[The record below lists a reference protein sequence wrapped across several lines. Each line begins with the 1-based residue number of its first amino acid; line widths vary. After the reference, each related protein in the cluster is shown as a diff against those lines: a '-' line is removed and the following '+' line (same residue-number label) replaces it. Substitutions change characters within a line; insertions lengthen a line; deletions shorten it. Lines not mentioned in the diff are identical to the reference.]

1 MGDHSARHLATAG
14 ETVHEGGCLPG
25 GRDGG
30 GNDDLYHDG
39 HDDERGC
46 LPGGGDGDGNDVEMV
61 IMVMIMF
68 IMMMMEDSVY
78 RVILPSLQVHYQLQQ
93 VLSETV

>member
-1 MGDHSARHLATAG
+1 MGDHCARHLEAAG

-25 GRDGG
+25 GGDGG
-30 GNDDLYHDG
+30 GNYDIDHDG

-46 LPGGGDGDGNDVEMV
+46 LPGDGGDDVEMMLV
-61 IMVMIMF
+61 VMIML

-78 RVILPSLQVHYQLQQ
+78 RVLLPSLQVHYQLLQL
-93 VLSETV
+93 LSETV